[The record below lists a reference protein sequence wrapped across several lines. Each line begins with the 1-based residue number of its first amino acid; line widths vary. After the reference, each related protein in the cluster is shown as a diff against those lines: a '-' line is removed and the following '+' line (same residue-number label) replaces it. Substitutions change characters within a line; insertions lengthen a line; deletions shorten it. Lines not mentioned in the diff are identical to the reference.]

1 MFQVPVGDC
10 FILIQDDCDLSSV
23 AESSTTGDAP
33 KIVFIQIDDMPSEP
47 LLSGRLSS
55 ECRGEGLTINVD
67 DSAPPRDDSASPVP
81 DTPTLLSLGQ
91 AMATADAVRG
101 SLTFLP
107 MEEEVEEAMAIEE
120 DEEQPSN
127 LTTRARSPCSS
138 MPLLMSADDDDDDT
152 LMGSSDESVRVDS
165 D

>member
-91 AMATADAVRG
+91 AMTTAEAVRS

-107 MEEEVEEAMAIEE
+107 MEEEVEETMAIEE
-120 DEEQPSN
+120 EQQPSN

-138 MPLLMSADDDDDDT
+138 MPLLMSGDDDDT